1 MNDNV
6 IEFVE
11 QDEFANV
18 ARIKVIGVGGGGSNA
33 VRRMIEAELAGVEF
47 FVVNTDVQA
56 LRTCHNATRVKIG
69 ENTTGGLGAG
79 GEPGCRT

>member
-11 QDEFANV
+11 HDEFANV

-47 FVVNTDVQA
+47 YVVNTDVQA
-56 LRTCHNATRVKIG
+56 LRMCHNATPVQDWRKYDRR
-69 ENTTGGLGAG
+69 AWCWS
-79 GEPGCRT
+79 EPGDRT